1 MYYLYI
7 IYSSSLDKF
16 YTGETTDVQE
26 RLLKHNQHT
35 YQKAFTKAA
44 DDWEIKL
51 QKRCENKSDAIYL
64 EQFIKRMKSRKFV
77 QKIIDTPKILE
88 DILLKR

>member
-1 MYYLYI
+1 MHYLYI

-26 RLLKHNQHT
+26 RLLKHNEHA

-44 DDWEIKL
+44 DDWTIKL
-51 QKRCENKSDAIYL
+51 QKKCENKSDAVYL
-64 EQFIKRMKSRKFV
+64 EQFIKRMKSKKFIL
-77 QKIIDTPKILE
+77 KIIQNPEILD
-88 DILLKR
+88 DILSKK